1 MNQLTIVGHPVPR
14 FQPTRVAFAAL
25 RRLNRLLATWSARR
39 RSRAALLSLGD
50 AGLKDIGISRAQ
62 ALFEYDKPFWRD

>member
-1 MNQLTIVGHPVPR
+1 MNQLTIVGHPVRRYHPVR
-14 FQPTRVAFAAL
+14 TAFAAL
-25 RRLNRLLATWSARR
+25 RALNEHLATWSARR
-39 RSRAALLSLGD
+39 RSRAALLTLGD

>member
-14 FQPTRVAFAAL
+14 SQPIRVAFAAL
-25 RRLNRLLATWSARR
+25 RGLNQLLATWSARR

-50 AGLKDIGISRAQ
+50 TGLKDIGISRAQ
-62 ALFEYDKPFWRD
+62 AMFEHDKPFWRD